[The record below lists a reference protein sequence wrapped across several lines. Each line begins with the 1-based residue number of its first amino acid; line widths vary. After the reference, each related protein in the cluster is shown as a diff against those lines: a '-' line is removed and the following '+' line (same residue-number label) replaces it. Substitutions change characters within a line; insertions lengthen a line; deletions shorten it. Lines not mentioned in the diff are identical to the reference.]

1 MVVFLS
7 FFGFTRSAYLLI
19 ITEFWDLSS
28 FGGAGEGG
36 DGAGSRVG
44 GWAGLAMQPSPAP
57 VNELF
62 VFHIKKGRL
71 YAVPFFILRYSS
83 IILEFLK

>member
-1 MVVFLS
+1 M
-7 FFGFTRSAYLLI
+7 
-19 ITEFWDLSS
+19 DLSS
-28 FGGAGEGG
+28 FGGAGESGES
-36 DGAGSRVG
+36 AGSRA
-44 GWAGLAMQPSPAP
+44 GWWVGLAMQPSPAP
-57 VNELF
+57 VKELF